1 MIPSDI
7 KQQQYEIAPS
17 FFKGIRKIR
26 AKKGSILQSNTA
38 CDKLDERATSKDTS
52 NPIFAAADLL
62 REAGN
67 LPLLILCRASPG
79 AFTICT
85 LPSMNETP

>member
-1 MIPSDI
+1 MIV
-7 KQQQYEIAPS
+7 
-17 FFKGIRKIR
+17 
-26 AKKGSILQSNTA
+26 
-38 CDKLDERATSKDTS
+38 SKDTS
-52 NPIFAAADLL
+52 NPIFDAADLL

-85 LPSMNETP
+85 LPSMNETPAYLVNAIKRKGPLVIVLLLWHYDKGPIHTILSAFA